1 MKVTVKRLFKNNFEV
16 QVVVKGKFK
25 VRLGNIIID
34 NNKSEIIRLDFNLLK
49 KYISGGVVFSE
60 SVKKRMQ
67 NVLLLL

>member
-25 VRLGNIIID
+25 VRLGNII
-34 NNKSEIIRLDFNLLK
+34 
-49 KYISGGVVFSE
+49 SGGVVFSE